1 MLIGVFA
8 VSGSASTANRAL
20 RMMGNWGWLYAYAIE
35 STVGQ
40 QSLTYLW
47 DSGVG
52 LRGHGQDF
60 AVLASIERKNRTLAQ
75 IAQRGVHPAENTPFV
90 GRCAASGAGLRRALQ
105 QCPPEQRHRL
115 HHAKGHAR
123 RASAG
128 DPCREESEVGG
139 GAKTASDSSAAGC
152 VKTEEASLRLPS
164 RCRMNKDKLS
174 ECRSLTRD
182 DAACGRGCGPNAPSH
197 RPATASVSLPPLY
210 RELCG
215 PHQPRIRRPRY
226 VPGPRIQRRGFRPG
240 RGYLLRNLHG
250 DAGPRRSA
258 SGVLERSPDESTR
271 P

>member
-1 MLIGVFA
+1 M
-8 VSGSASTANRAL
+8 
-20 RMMGNWGWLYAYAIE
+20 
-35 STVGQ
+35 
-40 QSLTYLW
+40 
-47 DSGVG
+47 
-52 LRGHGQDF
+52 
-60 AVLASIERKNRTLAQ
+60 
-75 IAQRGVHPAENTPFV
+75 HPAENTPFV

-226 VPGPRIQRRGFRPG
+226 VPGPRIQRQGFRPW

-258 SGVLERSPDESTR
+258 SGVLERSPDDLR
-271 P
+271 VHDRVGGP